1 MNFFTGL
8 LDKNNN
14 PINIGDTL
22 RFSTQHDMLYPEEAI
37 VFIGKASFACGAY
50 GISSNEY
57 IPDEVKLCGNDNF
70 VSFWEI
76 YNMLELVEFDY
87 LSDYL
92 EIIEECIDCPF
103 NSKCE
108 NQTKCKENIDA

>member
-57 IPDEVKLCGNDNF
+57 IPDEIKLCGNDNF

-76 YNMLELVEFDY
+76 YIGLDHLAEFSDI
-87 LSDYL
+87 SDYL
-92 EIIEECIDCPF
+92 EVLPNDCEECLF
-103 NSKCE
+103 SSKCDCKG
-108 NQTKCKENIDA
+108 KCND